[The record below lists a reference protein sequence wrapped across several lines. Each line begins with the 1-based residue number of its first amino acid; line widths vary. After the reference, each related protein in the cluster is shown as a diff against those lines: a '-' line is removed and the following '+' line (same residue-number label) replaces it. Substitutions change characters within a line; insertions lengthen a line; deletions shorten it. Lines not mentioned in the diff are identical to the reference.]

1 MSFLPRSLLIFALIV
16 PLAIL
21 MGFSLAGPL
30 GITSLII
37 LGGTIM
43 LLLTPFLLKHYHA
56 ALLASWN
63 AFVIVFFLPGRPYL
77 WMLLTVI
84 GFGLMILVRALNRD
98 TMKFHFLPS
107 VALPLLALA
116 IIAYITANLT
126 GGVGLFAMGSDVF
139 GGKKYFY
146 IWFAVAAFFVLTSRP
161 IPPERVNIL
170 AGLFFLGGVTAC
182 FSNLAYML
190 GSDFYF
196 FVPALSY

>member
-170 AGLFFLGGVTAC
+170 AGLFFLGGGDRLLQQSCLHAR
-182 FSNLAYML
+182 FRFL
-190 GSDFYF
+190 F